1 MKISNKWLCFHGIV
15 LGVSFLMASVAF
27 AQQEKQPPSAGEIAA
42 KMKQNLNLTDE
53 QVSQITPVIEENIQ
67 QRQAIMEQAKG
78 QETDRDAMKGQMAAL
93 RESMESKLAQYL
105 TPEQLE
111 KWKTSIQQKHS
122 GRRNHNRRGAPSG
135 GESSDTGSTS
145 GNGQ

>member
-1 MKISNKWLCFHGIV
+1 MKKYNF
-15 LGVSFLMASVAF
+15 
-27 AQQEKQPPSAGEIAA
+27 
-42 KMKQNLNLTDE
+42 KQNLNLTDE